1 MQPQMSALDLILTG
15 DPALLAIV
23 RISLIVSL
31 SAVALAAIVGVPLG
45 AFLALN
51 RFRGREA
58 AIVVLNALMGLP
70 PVVVG
75 LAVYLLLSRSGPLGS
90 FGILFTPQAMI
101 VAQTILVTPIIAAL
115 SRQIVEDLWLE
126 YRDELT
132 AMNVGPVARI
142 LTLIWDGR
150 FSLVVALLAGFGR
163 AAAEGGAIIIVG
175 GNIDG
180 FTRTMTTTIALETSK
195 GDLPLAMG
203 LGAVLITIIILVNA
217 FAWTLRRAGERLAG

>member
-163 AAAEGGAIIIVG
+163 AAAEVGAIIIVG